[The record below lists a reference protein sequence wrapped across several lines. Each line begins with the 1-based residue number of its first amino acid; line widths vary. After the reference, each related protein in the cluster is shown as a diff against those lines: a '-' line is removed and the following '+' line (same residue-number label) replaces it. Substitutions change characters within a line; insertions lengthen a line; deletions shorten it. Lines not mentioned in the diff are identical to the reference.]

1 MTTYGSNLSECHYY
15 LLEVIG
21 GEGEV
26 DRIAQPPPPGTGTFS
41 GCLATETDI
50 VFYDDDDGVVVIQI
64 PFIFL
69 KDFLSPV
76 FYNSTVVFVV

>member
-41 GCLATETDI
+41 GCLATETDM
-50 VFYDDDDGVVVIQI
+50 YSMTMTTGWLLSR
-64 PFIFL
+64 FL
-69 KDFLSPV
+69 LF
-76 FYNSTVVFVV
+76 F